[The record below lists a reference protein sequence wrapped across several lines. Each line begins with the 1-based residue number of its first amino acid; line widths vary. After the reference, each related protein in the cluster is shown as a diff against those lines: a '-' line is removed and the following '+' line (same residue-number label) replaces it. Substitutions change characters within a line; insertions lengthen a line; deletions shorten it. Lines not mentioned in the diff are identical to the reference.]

1 MAIVHGSS
9 LMWIAIHIRDERYT
23 QGMHKAPARQQCRSN
38 EAEDR
43 RYGRGVVA
51 WGQERQV
58 GCTPAPPG
66 HIALLTEP
74 LPGALFHY
82 MLIPLTQVEASCRHF
97 SRPIGGKSSGR
108 RHFRS
113 TSERYLSQ
121 REKHFPLNS
130 EKPPKASEVPE
141 PRQLLWGCGWAQ
153 ASVQTAGVSRGSQ
166 AEKGVREAAG
176 VSRKSGVSPPA
187 SRDQPLQNLDTL
199 VEFR

>member
-1 MAIVHGSS
+1 
-9 LMWIAIHIRDERYT
+9 
-23 QGMHKAPARQQCRSN
+23 
-38 EAEDR
+38 
-43 RYGRGVVA
+43 
-51 WGQERQV
+51 
-58 GCTPAPPG
+58 
-66 HIALLTEP
+66 
-74 LPGALFHY
+74 

-121 REKHFPLNS
+121 REKHFSLNS

-187 SRDQPLQNLDTL
+187 SRDQPPHLQDLAAVGARGTGPGRKWSRQRPGVRWVRAHTAL
-199 VEFR
+199 VSAADKRARRGLRLLFQTP